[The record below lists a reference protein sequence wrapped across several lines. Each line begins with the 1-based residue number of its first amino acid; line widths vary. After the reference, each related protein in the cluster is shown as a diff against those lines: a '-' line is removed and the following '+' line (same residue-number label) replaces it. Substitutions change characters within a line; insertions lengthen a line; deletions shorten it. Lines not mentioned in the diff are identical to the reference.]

1 MAPAAAAD
9 ALANAAFA
17 HACAV
22 VGTGSPL
29 AVEAATLGVRRGGRS
44 LSAVLGHT
52 RAAALARADAD
63 VAAGPLDLEAT
74 ADLAELARQLTFTRP
89 AVERAIVDLD
99 MRYGLDRAALGR
111 ALGLPPA
118 VAAARA
124 AEVMLA
130 WQEALDPVVLARMGA
145 GGCAELEALLD
156 VPAEGEDEGG
166 TGSPGG
172 SSGSRPAALLD
183 TGELVAAHAASCDA
197 CRDRLRAMVSV
208 RTLLAQS
215 ASHDA
220 PQAVR
225 DAATLARLRPSS
237 PPPPLDSDT
246 TGIDAGGSKPRRRQW
261 AIATAAMLVAFAV
274 AITGGVVSQA
284 RRDGNATRIEA
295 LTKVPAAGTSL
306 EVTPTLVETALP
318 PSLVLR
324 NLAASATTWSAT
336 SDRPW
341 IAVTP
346 ERGTLDAGAFTSV
359 SVAVTDAAPE
369 GELRAAVTFVA
380 TDGSTAVARLH
391 TTISHPPDVASTLSG
406 CAVTAA
412 VEDENEV
419 SSVVLHW
426 REPASTAASST
437 RTVEDS
443 APMAST
449 ETGYRASLPA
459 TASGQAWWVT
469 ATDALGN
476 VARTAEQVLTP
487 GSC

>member
-1 MAPAAAAD
+1 MAPTAAAD
-9 ALANAAFA
+9 ALADAAFA

-22 VGTGSPL
+22 LGSGSPD

-52 RAAALARADAD
+52 RAAALELAGAD
-63 VAAGPLDLEAT
+63 AAGPSDLGAT
-74 ADLAELARQLTFTRP
+74 ADLAELARHLTFTRP

-99 MRYGLDRAALGR
+99 TRYGLDRAALGR

-124 AEVMLA
+124 AEVMLT
-130 WQEALDPVVLARMGA
+130 WQDALDPLVLARMGA
-145 GGCAELEALLD
+145 GGCAELESLLAG
-156 VPAEGEDEGG
+156 PAQGEDEGAQ
-166 TGSPGG
+166 
-172 SSGSRPAALLD
+172 PATLLD

-215 ASHDA
+215 ASPGA
-220 PQAVR
+220 PRAVR

-237 PPPPLDSDT
+237 PPPPLDGDLA
-246 TGIDAGGSKPRRRQW
+246 GLDKDGRGGSRRRQW
-261 AIATAAMLVAFAV
+261 AIAAAAVLVAFGV

-284 RRDGNATRIEA
+284 RRDGDATRIEA

-324 NLAASATTWSAT
+324 NLSSSAMTWSAT

-359 SVAVTDAAPE
+359 TVAVTDAAPE
-369 GELRAAVTFVA
+369 GELRGAVTFVA
-380 TDGSTAVARLH
+380 ADGSTAVARLH

-406 CAVTAA
+406 CDVTAA
-412 VEDENEV
+412 VEDESEV
-419 SSVVLHW
+419 ASVTLHW
-426 REPASTAASST
+426 QEPVTGGRTTTGTAAP
-437 RTVEDS
+437 RTVERD
-443 APMAST
+443 APMSST
-449 ETGYRASLPA
+449 ETGYRATLPA
-459 TASGQAWWVT
+459 TASGHAWWVT